1 MTGFIRGLFNG
12 KAKAESEPKSEPKV
26 EAQKPIKQRPIPV
39 QRDSSAFFLDSNEAQ
54 TYGNLEYMRAA
65 KKVKRT
71 FPKTADQP
79 EEMEFIQEVSATKR
93 IIETGKQ
100 VSIPNSVVKP
110 QDSQQPAI
118 EVQPDP
124 GTQRRKADSSMDMF
138 RNMAKEI
145 RK

>member
-12 KAKAESEPKSEPKV
+12 KAKAESEPKPEPKV
-26 EAQKPIKQRPIPV
+26 EAPKPVKQRSIPV
-39 QRDSSAFFLDSNEAQ
+39 QRDSNAFFLDSNEAQ

-93 IIETGKQ
+93 IIETGKK
-100 VSIPNSVVKP
+100 VSVPNSVVKP
-110 QDSQQPAI
+110 QDSQQPTIA
-118 EVQPDP
+118 VQPDP
-124 GTQRRKADSSMDMF
+124 STQRRKADSSMDMF